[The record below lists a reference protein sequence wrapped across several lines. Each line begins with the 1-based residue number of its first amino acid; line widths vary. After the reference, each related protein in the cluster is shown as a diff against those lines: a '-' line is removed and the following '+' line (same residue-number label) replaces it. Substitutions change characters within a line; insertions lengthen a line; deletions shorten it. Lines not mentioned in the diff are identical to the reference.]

1 MEFSSD
7 DTGYINRTAIVIK
20 PKKPFF
26 DLMKKVFK
34 EDFNDDEDIEDMS
47 KDLAVYL
54 VPSLDTIEDM
64 EVWLSKNYD
73 IIFREQL
80 GTSINCGELLVDTR
94 TFKLFKEWFDYSLH
108 SEVWDTV
115 DDAVSYTHLRA
126 HETVLDL
133 VCRLLL
139 EKKKTNT
146 KIQQINE
153 H

>member
-7 DTGYINRTAIVIK
+7 DTGYLNRTAIVVK

-34 EDFNDDEDIEDMS
+34 EHFNEDEDIEDMS

-80 GTSINCGELLVDTR
+80 STSINRGKHLVDNR
-94 TFKLFKEWFDYSLH
+94 TFNMFKEWFDYSLH
-108 SEVWDTV
+108 SEIRDCV
-115 DDAVSYTHLRA
+115 DGEIL
-126 HETVLDL
+126 
-133 VCRLLL
+133 
-139 EKKKTNT
+139 KF
-146 KIQQINE
+146 
-153 H
+153 

>member
-7 DTGYINRTAIVIK
+7 DTGYLNRTAIVIK

-34 EDFNDDEDIEDMS
+34 DNFNDDEDIEDMS
-47 KDLAVYL
+47 KDLTIYL

-115 DDAVSYTHLRA
+115 DDEIVKY
-126 HETVLDL
+126 
-133 VCRLLL
+133 
-139 EKKKTNT
+139 
-146 KIQQINE
+146 
-153 H
+153 